1 MDENRYLTRLDR
13 NLNNYHKF
21 SKCYCNSKNYCT
33 GRYYGMDDVAQEDS
47 YRIKYYN
54 SSQDGKKQLES
65 HVRNKEKKHCEGCIC
80 SQLEC
85 FDPGTLV
92 DVYLS
97 DGHCFCGIYF
107 IYLDPHSCC
116 AYFLQIDD
124 MARPVIIDCQQVN
137 AISKTNTAS

>member
-21 SKCYCNSKNYCT
+21 SKCYCDSKNYCT
-33 GRYYGMDDVAQEDS
+33 
-47 YRIKYYN
+47 
-54 SSQDGKKQLES
+54 DGNKQSES
-65 HVRNKEKKHCEGCIC
+65 HVRNKDKKQCEGCIC

>member
-21 SKCYCNSKNYCT
+21 SKCYCDSKNYCT
-33 GRYYGMDDVAQEDS
+33 GYYYGTDDMAEEDS
-47 YRIKYYN
+47 YRIKYYH
-54 SSQDGKKQLES
+54 SSQDGNKQSES
-65 HVRNKEKKHCEGCIC
+65 HVRNKDKKHCEGCIC

-107 IYLDPHSCC
+107 IYVDPHSSC

-124 MARPVIIDCQQVN
+124 IARSVMIDCQQVN
-137 AISKTNTAS
+137 TISKTNTAS